1 MGRNKKTIAL
11 AIVMGSLVIASA
23 LIWGFVISGT
33 FNALE
38 GTECYDKI
46 QNSLVGGALMQIIII
61 LIGGMFPL
69 IIIKKT
75 EKKEE

>member
-1 MGRNKKTIAL
+1 MEKNKKQPGLT
-11 AIVMGSLVIASA
+11 AIMGTLVIASA
-23 LIWGFVISGT
+23 LIWGLVIIGT
-33 FNALE
+33 SIALK

-46 QNSLVGGALMQIIII
+46 QNYLVGGVVMHMI

-69 IIIKKT
+69 IKKLKN